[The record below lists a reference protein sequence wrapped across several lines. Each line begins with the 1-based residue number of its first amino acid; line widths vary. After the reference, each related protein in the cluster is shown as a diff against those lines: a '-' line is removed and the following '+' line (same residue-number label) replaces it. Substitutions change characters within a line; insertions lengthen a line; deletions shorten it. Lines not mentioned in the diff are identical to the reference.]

1 MQFFHLFS
9 FVVAASYAAALPQPA
24 GLSGKYSNS
33 VDTNLASG
41 LEARSYQPVL
51 NSKRD
56 SAILMSL
63 KRRDDSEGSPED
75 NSGGSPENN
84 PEGSTEN
91 NSEGST
97 ENNSEGS
104 TENNSEGSTENNSEG
119 STENNSEGSTE
130 NNSEGSTENNSEVS
144 TGENS
149 ESDPFFPFKLSPN
162 ETVERHFTD
171 DDIST
176 NNLVSTIKRVEDD
189 FYIFFKEGEEAADK
203 IGGDTGDRMKEYFRR
218 NSYVNVALR
227 FWSYESV
234 PKILRLIGSGVG
246 KSEYPKLE
254 PKLTK
259 ELNEFKDGVRA
270 GFSAVFD
277 NTMKMLNND
286 GSDIDNFQN
295 VDESFNSAF
304 ENQWLLV
311 RKLRAL
317 LRKFK
322 VDEFFYEDLVNV
334 TDAVAKF
341 RAKQN
346 TIYDEVMQGLKAAP
360 SQ

>member
-75 NSGGSPENN
+75 NSGGS
-84 PEGSTEN
+84 
-91 NSEGST
+91 
-97 ENNSEGS
+97 
-104 TENNSEGSTENNSEG
+104 
-119 STENNSEGSTE
+119 
-130 NNSEGSTENNSEVS
+130 TENNSEVS

-176 NNLVSTIKRVEDD
+176 NNLASTIKRVEDD

-259 ELNEFKDGVRA
+259 ELDEFKDGVRA

-295 VDESFNSAF
+295 VDESFNRAF

-311 RKLRAL
+311 RK
-317 LRKFK
+317 
-322 VDEFFYEDLVNV
+322 
-334 TDAVAKF
+334 AKSS
-341 RAKQN
+341 
-346 TIYDEVMQGLKAAP
+346 TEEV
-360 SQ
+360 

>member
-9 FVVAASYAAALPQPA
+9 FVVVASYAAALPQPA

-56 SAILMSL
+56 SAILVSL

-75 NSGGSPENN
+75 NSG
-84 PEGSTEN
+84 
-91 NSEGST
+91 
-97 ENNSEGS
+97 
-104 TENNSEGSTENNSEG
+104 
-119 STENNSEGSTE
+119 
-130 NNSEGSTENNSEVS
+130 GSTENNSEVS

-176 NNLVSTIKRVEDD
+176 NNLASTIKRVEDD

-259 ELNEFKDGVRA
+259 ELDEFKDGVRA

-295 VDESFNSAF
+295 VDESFNRAF

-341 RAKQN
+341 REKQN